1 MLRNI
6 KKRVF
11 SKTLAMD
18 SEKNIVRAVLVN
30 GDFPVNGDV
39 AVKGSNVYQKV
50 PLYGVSVLRPGPSDY
65 EWWAAS
71 CCIFIAF
78 WLVVG
83 IIASM

>member
-18 SEKNIVRAVLVN
+18 SKNDIV
-30 GDFPVNGDV
+30 
-39 AVKGSNVYQKV
+39 
-50 PLYGVSVLRPGPSDY
+50 YGVSVNGGVPVKGGNVYQQMSPPGVYVFRPDPPGY

-78 WLVVG
+78 WLVMG

>member
-18 SEKNIVRAVLVN
+18 SEKNIVR
-30 GDFPVNGDV
+30 DFPVNGDV

-50 PLYGVSVLRPGPSDY
+50 PLYGVYVLSPGPSDY